1 MPALLQICIVI
12 VTIGAFVIAVI
23 TVRMM
28 ARFFTKAAADI
39 SQLTLAVRE
48 SLDQIDLAA
57 RDVRALAVS
66 LQGCVQPV
74 QRVAD
79 RFEAIGQ
86 RTADVSS
93 TLLEELEGPVFTFA
107 AVARGM
113 KSGADTLLKR
123 VLHRFTHRSS
133 PINGDQDHE

>member
-1 MPALLQICIVI
+1 MPALLQVCIVI
-12 VTIGAFVIAVI
+12 VTIGAFVIALI

-28 ARFFTKAAADI
+28 ARFFTRAAEDI

-48 SLDQIDLAA
+48 SVEQIELAA
-57 RDVRALAVS
+57 RDVRALSAS

-86 RTADVSS
+86 RTADLSS
-93 TLLEELEGPVFTFA
+93 TLLEELERPVFAFA
-107 AVARGM
+107 AVSRGV
-113 KSGADTLLKR
+113 KSAADFILKR
-123 VLHRFTHRSS
+123 VMHRSTPRNS
-133 PINGDQDHE
+133 PVNGDLGHE

>member
-12 VTIGAFVIAVI
+12 VTIGALVIALI

-86 RTADVSS
+86 RTADLSS
-93 TLLEELEGPVFTFA
+93 TLLEELERPVFTVA
-107 AVARGM
+107 AVVRGM
-113 KSGADTLLKR
+113 KSAGEHILGRLR
-123 VLHRFTHRSS
+123 HRFTPRNS
-133 PINGDQDHE
+133 PVNGDSYHE